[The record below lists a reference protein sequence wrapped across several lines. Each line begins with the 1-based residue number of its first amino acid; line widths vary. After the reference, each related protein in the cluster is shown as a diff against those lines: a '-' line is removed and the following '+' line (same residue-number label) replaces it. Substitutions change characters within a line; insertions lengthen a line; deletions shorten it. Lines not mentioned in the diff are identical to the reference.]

1 MPDPTSSKILIVDD
15 TKTNIDVLIQALR
28 NEYRLGVALT
38 GEKALDYCRSQH
50 PDLVLLDILMPEM
63 DGFTVCRHLKADPA
77 TREIPIIFITAM
89 DSPAHKTR
97 GFAEGAVDYIVKPFD
112 IPEVKARVRTHL
124 TLRQTQRA
132 LRDQN
137 ALLEEKVRQRSREL
151 AQMQEEIVERLERA
165 ARFREQDRFPTFS
178 GIGPF
183 CRLLAQA
190 AGCSEREAGII
201 GLAGAMHDVGK
212 IGIPD
217 DILAK
222 PEAALTETERETLAQ
237 HTVMGAR
244 LLSGSSNPLLKTAEE
259 AALTH
264 HERWD
269 GKGYPHGLAGAA
281 IPSIGR
287 IVAVCDAFHEALSR
301 SGSMDAALSSVRL
314 GAGTRFDP
322 ELVDRLIERR
332 ADLVR
337 LARENRIPTGDP

>member
-1 MPDPTSSKILIVDD
+1 MADPTSSKVLIVDD

-28 NEYRLGVALT
+28 KEYRLGVALS
-38 GEKALDYCRSQH
+38 GEKALDYCRTQH

-63 DGFTVCRHLKADPA
+63 DGFTVCRRLKADPA
-77 TREIPIIFITAM
+77 TQDIPVIFITAM
-89 DSPAHKTR
+89 DSPSHKTR

-124 TLRQTQRA
+124 ALRRAQRA
-132 LRDQN
+132 LRNQN
-137 ALLEEKVRQRSREL
+137 VILEEKVRQRSREL

-165 ARFREQDRFPTFS
+165 ARFRERNRPSTFS

-217 DILAK
+217 EILAK
-222 PEAALTETERETLAQ
+222 PMDDLTEAEEKTLAQ
-237 HTVMGAR
+237 HTIMGAR
-244 LLSGSSNPLLKTAEE
+244 LLSGSSNKLLKAAEE

-269 GKGYPHGLAGAA
+269 GTGYPNGLTGEA
-281 IPSIGR
+281 IPLTGR
-287 IVAVCDAFHEALSR
+287 IVAISDAFHEALLR
-301 SGSMDAALSSVRL
+301 SESVDAALDAVRL

-322 ELVDRLIERR
+322 ELVNRFIEHG